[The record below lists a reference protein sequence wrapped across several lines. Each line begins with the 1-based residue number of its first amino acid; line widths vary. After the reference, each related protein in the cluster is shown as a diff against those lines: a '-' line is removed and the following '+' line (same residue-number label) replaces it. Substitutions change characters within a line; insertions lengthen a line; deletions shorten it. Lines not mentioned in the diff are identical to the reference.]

1 MKTYFNHNPKLH
13 ISMVKT
19 QLVICRLLLDRAI
32 AEKRYDDIVRL
43 VQEFVT
49 ILKRIESY
57 GNK

>member
-1 MKTYFNHNPKLH
+1 
-13 ISMVKT
+13 MVKT